1 MIKGQLTLPPKGQ
14 LTEYVFGDLTNFG
27 VKVDTRTLRVAWVQ
41 FKLPAKAVQE
51 VVFPVCVRRREFI
64 GGVQLALHLEDYSLD
79 GEFVPE
85 PLNLQTTVA
94 NSTVKVV
101 AFP

>member
-1 MIKGQLTLPPKGQ
+1 
-14 LTEYVFGDLTNFG
+14 
-27 VKVDTRTLRVAWVQ
+27 LRVAWVQ
-41 FKLPAKAVQE
+41 FKLPEKQAKQE
-51 VVFPVCVRRREFI
+51 VVFPVCVRRRDYI
-64 GGVQLALHLEDYSLD
+64 GGVQLSLQLVDYSLSFAE
-79 GEFVPE
+79 GAEPVPL